1 MRRLPGSHPPNIRNR
16 SSKQLSWLCGVG
28 HKSALRSASNAA
40 LEEMAKPDKKGKT
53 QCWEAEKELKRRR
66 DKRAKKEDKA

>member
-1 MRRLPGSHPPNIRNR
+1 MRRLPGSHPANIRNR
-16 SSKQLSWLCGVG
+16 SSKHLGWLCGVG

-53 QCWEAEKELKRRR
+53 MCYEAEKELKRRR
-66 DKRAKKEDKA
+66 DKRAKKEAKA